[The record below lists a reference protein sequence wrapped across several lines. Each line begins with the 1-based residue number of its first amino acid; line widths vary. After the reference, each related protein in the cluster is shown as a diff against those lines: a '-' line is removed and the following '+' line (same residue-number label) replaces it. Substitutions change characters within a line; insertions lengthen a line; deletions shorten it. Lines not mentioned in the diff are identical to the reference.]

1 MTEGPDRYQ
10 PLPSL
15 LELPSFLLRKLP
27 LRRRRLVEACGVV
40 ALVALVAGAVFAL
53 PGIRSDQR
61 EQQARDDRRAA
72 AHQRALEAR
81 YAREARPRRGIGPAA
96 RRLNGNAAL
105 KPRRALL
112 DRLQAAVL
120 VDARARARRG
130 ELAAHR
136 YAATRCFG
144 YPKRLGAPAPADD
157 LARRVANVECIAV
170 ARDVAPR
177 AGVTIGS
184 LIGQPYRAR
193 VDFTRGRFAF
203 CKIVQVPGEMSIKLK
218 PVLAIPAACG
228 GRR

>member
-1 MTEGPDRYQ
+1 MAGGPDRYQ

-27 LRRRRLVEACGVV
+27 ARRRRLVEAAGV
-40 ALVALVAGAVFAL
+40 LVLAAIVAGAVLAL
-53 PGIRSDQR
+53 PEIRSDQR
-61 EQQARDDRRAA
+61 AQQAQADRRAA
-72 AHQRALEAR
+72 DRQRALEAR
-81 YAREARPRRGIGPAA
+81 YAREAQPRRGAGPAA
-96 RRLNGNAAL
+96 HGLGGPAAL
-105 KPRRALL
+105 KPRRALV
-112 DRLQAAVL
+112 DRLQSAVL

-130 ELAAHR
+130 ELPAHR

-144 YPKRLGAPAPADD
+144 YPKRLGAPPPADE

-170 ARDVAPR
+170 ARDVAPSQ
-177 AGVTIGS
+177 GVTIGS

-193 VDFTRGRFAF
+193 VDFARGRFAF

-218 PVLAIPAACG
+218 PVLVIPAACG